1 MRIRENIS
9 IDRGPLGAGVA
20 GWWCEC
26 RCRLRGEAVLV
37 SLLLQGVAALG
48 LVVGSY
54 SLCRHYLVQSICVQ
68 GTSML
73 PTLQERHWYLASP
86 LVFRWRE
93 PKPGDIV
100 VLRDPTDGSLVVKR
114 VIAAAGDTV
123 ELRDGRVYV
132 NGEPLHEPYLPPD
145 TLTWPVRP
153 QWVRTTCG
161 PGQYFVL
168 GDNRPVSVDSREYG
182 PVSQAA
188 LVGMVLR

>member
-9 IDRGPLGAGVA
+9 IGRSVGWTSVA

-26 RCRLRGEAVLV
+26 RRRLGGEAVLV
-37 SLLLQGVAALG
+37 SVLLQGVAALG
-48 LVVGSY
+48 LAVGSY
-54 SLCRHYLVQSICVQ
+54 SLCRHYLVRSICVQ
-68 GTSML
+68 GSSML

-114 VIAAAGDTV
+114 VIAVAGDTV

-132 NGEPLHEPYLPPD
+132 NGHQLQEPYLPPD
-145 TLTWPVRP
+145 TLTWPVRA

-161 PGQYFVL
+161 AGEYFVL
-168 GDNRPVSVDSREYG
+168 GDNRVVSVDSREYG